1 MNYCKQG
8 GRWGQD
14 AGDGSMAR
22 ACLPALTALGQ
33 TFCPEERDLHTQDP
47 SCEGYS
53 GAGWE
58 RQSPKLAI
66 HQLGTLSAQETC
78 TPQTGAMVTCC
89 VTSGKF
95 CLLSG
100 LWLIFKRSWNSGFT
114 SFGNL
119 LPTWMLTFVQFLK
132 YTPRAK
138 ENLSRDHG
146 WPSCC
151 QFPIYPAS
159 SPRVLSEAPYLLSPP
174 PAASP
179 AAKAFTGHQPY
190 LGVQVTA
197 SEETAL
203 QGGTGQSI
211 E

>member
-1 MNYCKQG
+1 M
-8 GRWGQD
+8 GQD

-33 TFCPEERDLHTQDP
+33 RFCPEERDLHTQDP

-66 HQLGTLSAQETC
+66 HQLGTLSAQGTC

-95 CLLSG
+95 RLLSG

-114 SFGNL
+114 F
-119 LPTWMLTFVQFLK
+119 WK
-132 YTPRAK
+132 
-138 ENLSRDHG
+138 
-146 WPSCC
+146 
-151 QFPIYPAS
+151 
-159 SPRVLSEAPYLLSPP
+159 
-174 PAASP
+174 SP
-179 AAKAFTGHQPY
+179 AYVDVDIHPVFKIHTKGQRRPVQRSWLALMLPISHLPSLQPS
-190 LGVQVTA
+190 GPV
-197 SEETAL
+197 
-203 QGGTGQSI
+203 
-211 E
+211 